1 MTEFVTHEA
10 LARVADITP
19 APHVRNEIDRC
30 FELPTGLYAATVALY
45 LGFIAVMAVV
55 LMNPE
60 LVLPMVIFAFFII
73 AGFGTPS
80 LWARMN
86 PAKRERAM
94 SWSTFRHRGIQTA
107 TGRLGAGAA
116 TVQVLILPTLIFVW
130 GVAAAT
136 IAIAVR

>member
-1 MTEFVTHEA
+1 
-10 LARVADITP
+10 
-19 APHVRNEIDRC
+19 
-30 FELPTGLYAATVALY
+30 
-45 LGFIAVMAVV
+45 MAVV